1 MSFLP
6 QIRQKQKNKADFFN
20 FDNNYDDKLNDLS
33 YDSEH

>member
-6 QIRQKQKNKADFFN
+6 PIQQNQKNKIDFLN